1 MSDGKK
7 KCYFVISLLEKEAFG
22 VFVFYNIHDNTK
34 YVDIK
39 NMLNDFYAT
48 VGVVDDGKI
57 LSCTDMELSSVLDTV
72 VFTKQT

>member
-34 YVDIK
+34 YVD
-39 NMLNDFYAT
+39 MW
-48 VGVVDDGKI
+48 G
-57 LSCTDMELSSVLDTV
+57 LSNVNE
-72 VFTKQT
+72 